1 MSSTM
6 KSFLMGVALM
16 AFSVLLSVVDM
27 PLHAA
32 QPQSV
37 ESDRRVQRLFAGQN
51 SRALVKGRGTLR
63 VAAFGSSNMWGAGLE
78 NRFDALPYLVSNE
91 VDNYAMFSAGPNYP
105 SVCTQTIVGDD
116 DVYDVIFLEYWL
128 KARQG
133 LPQLALR
140 LRERYPNAMIFFVKI
155 WSPIHARRRGSDG
168 DMTFEEWRN
177 SKFLPDEQIN
187 FIIRALEDDDGDWF
201 FPDHPEADII
211 INEARKSVDGY
222 NIRIPK
228 KDTDKETLAFYLHF
242 FNHQQAQLSA
252 MGHAFLANMTTS
264 TIKRKL
270 AMERTSVVELVD
282 SVGAGS
288 WGRGDSCHMWYT
300 DGGYNAELSPT
311 LVMRSFDLTKGK
323 FALEVTAPGWLIV
336 NNPFDDERTLY
347 LSFLSTVEG
356 YYPEATVSIGENG
369 APMMLVP
376 VNPEDTRGAHNP
388 RTLPIG
394 KIPPGETKIYIT
406 PQGNTGNFF
415 RLVGESLSNE
425 IAVPIEYG
433 FGPTFNN

>member
-1 MSSTM
+1 
-6 KSFLMGVALM
+6 M

-27 PLHAA
+27 PLHSA
-32 QPQSV
+32 QTRTL
-37 ESDRRVQRLFAGQN
+37 ESDRRAQREFMDQN
-51 SRALVKGRGTLR
+51 SRALVKGRGTFR

-78 NRFDALPYLVSNE
+78 NRFDALPYLLSNE

-155 WSPIHARRRGSDG
+155 WSPIHARRRG
-168 DMTFEEWRN
+168 N
-177 SKFLPDEQIN
+177 
-187 FIIRALEDDDGDWF
+187 DDGDWF

-242 FNHQQAQLSA
+242 FNHQQAQLSS

-300 DGGYNAELSPT
+300 DGGYNAEHSPT

-388 RTLPIG
+388 RTLPVG

-415 RLVGESLSNE
+415 RLVGESLTNE
-425 IAVPIEYG
+425 VAVPIEYG